1 MKRCLTLLLA
11 LSISLTL
18 CTSLA
23 DSPAALSFAASN
35 DISEIK
41 ALDGKQVTIIGYMA
55 TMSPV
60 NGEFMY
66 LMNLPYQSCPFC
78 VPNTTQLANTM
89 AVYASKG
96 RSFDFT
102 DQAVRVTGTLKVED
116 YTDEFGYEYNYRIV
130 DASCSTVDLSKVD
143 SRYSLW
149 TTMASDGVT
158 AEIYAMFDYL
168 YFICQWQDYMFNYY
182 DENGNFQS
190 VPIYAGDVMNLL
202 SEEGSDY
209 LRMSADGY
217 FDDLIAR
224 VRRVSDTELE
234 DLVDILNKCKEVRTF
249 ALNELY
255 GGAYVYREDTDS
267 FTQNSY
273 DELYEAWYE
282 AYWLFS
288 GEWIN
293 RWQL

>member
-1 MKRCLTLLLA
+1 
-11 LSISLTL
+11 
-18 CTSLA
+18 
-23 DSPAALSFAASN
+23 
-35 DISEIK
+35 
-41 ALDGKQVTIIGYMA
+41 
-55 TMSPV
+55 
-60 NGEFMY
+60 
-66 LMNLPYQSCPFC
+66 
-78 VPNTTQLANTM
+78 
-89 AVYASKG
+89 
-96 RSFDFT
+96 
-102 DQAVRVTGTLKVED
+102 
-116 YTDEFGYEYNYRIV
+116 
-130 DASCSTVDLSKVD
+130 
-143 SRYSLW
+143 
-149 TTMASDGVT
+149 MASDGVT

>member
-18 CTSLA
+18 SASLA